1 MMCAFYILTCCI
13 LAYILFRIFF
23 RPKSLIIEDCYQYIL
38 NERKKYKHTY
48 EFMPRNL
55 EKRFYR
61 EVRGVTKYN
70 RRQIAEAVIQKL
82 IDNNIVEL
90 VPDICVD
97 RYRAI
102 YVEQKNN
109 SSTIRRDESN
119 A

>member
-1 MMCAFYILTCCI
+1 MLHALFILLCSI
-13 LAYILFRIFF
+13 AAYILLRFF
-23 RPKSLIIEDCYQYIL
+23 FPPKQVVVEECYQYIL

-55 EKRFYR
+55 EKRFYKQI
-61 EVRGVTKYN
+61 RGVTKYN

-90 VPDICVD
+90 VPDVCVD

-102 YVEQKNN
+102 YVEQN
-109 SSTIRRDESN
+109 SFLATITRDERNS
-119 A
+119 